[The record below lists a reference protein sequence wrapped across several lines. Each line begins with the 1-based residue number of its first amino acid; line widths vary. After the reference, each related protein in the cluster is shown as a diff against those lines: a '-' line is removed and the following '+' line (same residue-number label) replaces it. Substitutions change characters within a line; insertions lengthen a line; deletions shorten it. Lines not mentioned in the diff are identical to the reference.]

1 MQYGESFLILNI
13 GEESVLENEMP
24 TRVTWPGIV
33 YMGWG
38 GGCPTHVYS
47 HIRKLPRTIVIVK
60 KHF

>member
-33 YMGWG
+33 YMGG
-38 GGCPTHVYS
+38 GGRVSNSRLFTH
-47 HIRKLPRTIVIVK
+47 
-60 KHF
+60 